1 MSNFSKGFNYQ
12 RPDKSIHDP
21 TLAGPLWVYGSLLL
35 SWLLD
40 LLPSSHWPFFPSFL
54 VMTLIFWAI
63 HQPNRI
69 FYWFAFC
76 LGLLTDADTGA
87 VFGQHALT
95 YCVVVFCAELMSVR
109 LLWLSP
115 ISQAISLLPVFL
127 LPAVLKTV
135 ESFLLSQQSFD
146 AAWFLQVLLFIVF
159 WPLWVWFLS
168 RRFYL
173 G

>member
-69 FYWFAFC
+69 FYWLAFC
-76 LGLLTDADTGA
+76 LGLLT
-87 VFGQHALT
+87 VPIPEPSSVSMQLT
-95 YCVVVFCAELMSVR
+95 YCVVVFCA
-109 LLWLSP
+109 
-115 ISQAISLLPVFL
+115 
-127 LPAVLKTV
+127 
-135 ESFLLSQQSFD
+135 D
-146 AAWFLQVLLFIVF
+146 
-159 WPLWVWFLS
+159 
-168 RRFYL
+168 
-173 G
+173 